1 MMENIDTNLMLRI
14 KNGDQQAFQELVER
28 HKLSVLDL
36 CLRFTNNKEDAEDL
50 AQDVFIRIFQ
60 AAPGYEVKAA
70 FTTWLYRITVNH
82 CLNYQRRK
90 KILHFFSL
98 DHGKNSHH
106 QSQGYIPDFAAKER
120 PDVELE
126 KREVQQIVQK
136 AIQSLPENQKA
147 ALILYRYH
155 DLSYKEI
162 AEVLDTTVS
171 AVESRLH
178 RAKENLKKKLKFF
191 VEERY

>member
-1 MMENIDTNLMLRI
+1 MENTDTNLMLRI
-14 KNGDQQAFQELVER
+14 KNGDQQAFRELVER
-28 HKLSVLDL
+28 YKLSVLNL

-90 KILHFFSL
+90 KILHFFPL
-98 DHGKNSHH
+98 DHGKDSYH
-106 QSQGYIPDFAAKER
+106 QSQRHLPDFAAKER
-120 PDVELE
+120 PDADFE
-126 KREVQQIVQK
+126 KKEVQKYVQQ
-136 AIQSLPENQKA
+136 AIQCLPENQKTV
-147 ALILYRYH
+147 LILYRYH

-178 RAKENLKKKLKFF
+178 RAKENLRKKLSFMA
-191 VEERY
+191 EERY

>member
-1 MMENIDTNLMLRI
+1 MENIDTNLMLRI
-14 KNGDQQAFQELVER
+14 KNGDQPAFRELVER
-28 HKLSVLDL
+28 HKLSVLNL

-98 DHGKNSHH
+98 DHSKNSYH
-106 QSQGYIPDFAAKER
+106 QSQGRVADFAAKER
-120 PDVELE
+120 PDADFE
-126 KREVQQIVQK
+126 KKEIQKIVQQ
-136 AIQSLPENQKA
+136 AIKSLPENQKT

-178 RAKENLKKKLKFF
+178 RAKENLRKKLKFV
-191 VEERY
+191 VEEW